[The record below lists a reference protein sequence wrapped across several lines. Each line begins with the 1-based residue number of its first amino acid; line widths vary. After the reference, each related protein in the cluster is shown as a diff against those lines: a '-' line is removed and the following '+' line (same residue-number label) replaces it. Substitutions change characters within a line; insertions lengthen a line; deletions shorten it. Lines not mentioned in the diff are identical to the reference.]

1 MPWALPFAGPAVY
14 PIAAPSLYHLKEF
27 MATYIAYAIALA
39 FPLLLICVFI
49 HDGITSK
56 RRQQE
61 ELLARAIEKAFT
73 NAARKRRAE
82 LLKHNE
88 KP

>member
-1 MPWALPFAGPAVY
+1 MT
-14 PIAAPSLYHLKEF
+14 
-27 MATYIAYAIALA
+27 TYIAYAIAA
-39 FPLLLICVFI
+39 TFPLLLICVFI
-49 HDGITSK
+49 HDGLTSK

-73 NAARKRRAE
+73 NAARARRAE
-82 LLKHNE
+82 LLKHNK